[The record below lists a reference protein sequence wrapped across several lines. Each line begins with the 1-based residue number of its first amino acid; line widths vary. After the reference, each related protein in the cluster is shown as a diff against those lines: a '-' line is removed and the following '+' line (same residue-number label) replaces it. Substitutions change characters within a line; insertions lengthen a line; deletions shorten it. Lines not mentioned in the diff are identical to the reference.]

1 MRFEQETTG
10 YTKTAISDLQ
20 GAWSLLRDQVVNE
33 FGFQSSD
40 KLLFH
45 IDEAMSWECVRDLD
59 RMKPIILII
68 DNIAKQSDASND
80 IVELISNVRNNYER
94 AIEAIREGKAR

>member
-1 MRFEQETTG
+1 MKFIEEPTG

-20 GAWSLLRDQVVNE
+20 GALSLLRDQVVDE
-33 FGFQSSD
+33 FGFEGSD

-59 RMKPIILII
+59 RMKSIILII
-68 DNIAKQSDASND
+68 DNIAKQSKASDD
-80 IVELISNVRNNYER
+80 ITELISNVRDNYDW
-94 AIEAIREGKAR
+94 AIEAIREGKSQ

>member
-1 MRFEQETTG
+1 MKFEQEPTG

-33 FGFQSSD
+33 FGFNGSE

-45 IDEAMSWECVRDLD
+45 IDEAMSWECVRDLGI
-59 RMKPIILII
+59 MKSIILII
-68 DNIAKQSDASND
+68 DNIAKQSAASPD
-80 IVELISNVRNNYER
+80 IVELISNVRNNYDW
-94 AIEAIREGKAR
+94 ALEAIREGKAH